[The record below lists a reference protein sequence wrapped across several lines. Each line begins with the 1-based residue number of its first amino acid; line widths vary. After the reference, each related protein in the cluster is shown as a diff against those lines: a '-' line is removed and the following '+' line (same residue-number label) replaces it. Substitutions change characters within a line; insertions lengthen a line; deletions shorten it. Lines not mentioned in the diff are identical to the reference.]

1 MVWAQLMPIYLTVAC
16 CVALICRGTYV
27 KRDTGESHNDRND
40 HAIRVAITWYKSH
53 FAENGLDGILLTSDK
68 AHTNKAINQL
78 ITTYTATSLMF
89 SLGLLYTVCRLQ
101 GLGLMLAPELKEQ
114 TRYVYNMKYLHNRT
128 TQIDETVRKHG
139 FNLITIP

>member
-53 FAENGLDGILLTSDK
+53 FAENGLDGIELVLLTSDK
-68 AHTNKAINQL
+68 DHTKKAINQL
-78 ITTYTATSLMF
+78 ITTYTDTSLMF

-101 GLGLMLAPELKEQ
+101 GLGPMLAPGLKE
-114 TRYVYNMKYLHNRT
+114 
-128 TQIDETVRKHG
+128 
-139 FNLITIP
+139 